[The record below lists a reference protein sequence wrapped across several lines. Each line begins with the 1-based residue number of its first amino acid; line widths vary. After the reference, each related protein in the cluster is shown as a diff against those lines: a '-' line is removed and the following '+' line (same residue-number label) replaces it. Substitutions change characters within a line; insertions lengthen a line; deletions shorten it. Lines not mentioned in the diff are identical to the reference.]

1 VQVPLLV
8 ADVYSLKLDEVLKE
22 EAGLPGGGQLDDMY
36 SSGGGAGGGGGGYPP
51 DPSDPSGGWWA
62 LLQALLTATGAAV
75 AVAAALAAGPYVA
88 WYILLGVMN
97 RASHPLACLPCLP
110 ADDDD
115 PFDGMPKLDSGKK
128 DGGLGIDASSL
139 RGKGAAARRGGMP
152 FISLALSGGRHGPS
166 LANAAAAAAAATERA
181 ERASAIAKSA
191 TERAAAAAARA
202 KAAIKQAVERA
213 GLTDTSPAPAA
224 DAAAAAQ
231 GQRQGDAAAPKPSSS
246 AAAGGAGA
254 GAGTGVPA
262 LPSFSRPVHGEPPTV
277 LEKAVSA
284 C

>member
-1 VQVPLLV
+1 MGTAAGA
-8 ADVYSLKLDEVLKE
+8 ADCYGRCSGCGRCTGSRAVRGVVYFAWRNEPGISP
-22 EAGLPGGGQLDDMY
+22 AGLP
-36 SSGGGAGGGGGGYPP
+36 
-51 DPSDPSGGWWA
+51 A
-62 LLQALLTATGAAV
+62 L
-75 AVAAALAAGPYVA
+75 P
-88 WYILLGVMN
+88 
-97 RASHPLACLPCLP
+97 ACPACLP

-202 KAAIKQAVERA
+202 QAAIKQAVERA